1 MRVTVS
7 AVTEAVI
14 DTMRA
19 ANPGGIIDHALAAR
33 IGGEIRPALD
43 KVLKT
48 KVGSGAELASLSEF
62 RTILSQHLGNPNS
75 TYVEAETRKAIQR
88 TLETANRTGSQF
100 SSAAWQA
107 RLALAAPGETARD
120 DTAAE
125 GRRGGE
131 RIAAAI
137 AREVPLT
144 VTGAI
149 GFAKELGINP
159 AQAAFF
165 VGASAEMRDALR
177 GAIRDGTAITE
188 DKVKSM
194 RDVSAVLGA
203 VRAGKLKPDDPRI
216 PPSVRGV
223 MEDMKK
229 NGIDPATADPKKI
242 QRYLKDNPAALDTA
256 RRAAA
261 RDAAAL
267 PADQR
272 QTSSDALEKSK
283 GALQAAPAAPAKAS
297 SKLNLKVGA

>member
-19 ANPGGIIDHALAAR
+19 ANPDGILDHALAAR

-43 KVLKT
+43 KALKT
-48 KVGSGAELASLSEF
+48 KVGSGAELAGLSEF

-75 TYVEAETRKAIQR
+75 TYVEAETRRAIQR
-88 TLETANRTGSQF
+88 TLETANRTGSRF
-100 SSAAWQA
+100 FSAASQA
-107 RLALAAPGETARD
+107 RPGTLAAFGDVARD
-120 DTAAE
+120 DAGTD
-125 GRRGGE
+125 GRRGE
-131 RIAAAI
+131 RVASAM
-137 AREVPLT
+137 AREAPLT

-149 GFAKELGINP
+149 GFAKELGISP
-159 AQAAFF
+159 TYAGFF
-165 VGASAEMRDALR
+165 TGGSPEMRDALR

-188 DKVKSM
+188 DKVKNM
-194 RDVSAVLGA
+194 RDVSTVLGA
-203 VRAGKLKPDDPRI
+203 VRAGKLRADDPRI

-242 QRYLKDNPAALDTA
+242 QRYLNDNPAALDTA

-283 GALQAAPAAPAKAS
+283 GALQSAPATAPRAS
-297 SKLNLKVGA
+297 SKLNLKVGG